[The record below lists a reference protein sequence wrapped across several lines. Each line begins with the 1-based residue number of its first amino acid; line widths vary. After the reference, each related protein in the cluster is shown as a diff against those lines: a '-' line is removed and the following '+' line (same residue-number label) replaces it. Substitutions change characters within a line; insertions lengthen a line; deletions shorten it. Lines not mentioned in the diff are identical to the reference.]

1 MSRKERKRRLSAKFK
16 KLVQYFE
23 PAVSVDDQ
31 LMIDHANDFYL
42 LYNNGYFAEP
52 ATYELYFAELVD
64 NLDFIVEAIRLKGQA
79 KRLLSPVE
87 IKNRYKFI
95 IDERIYYRR
104 LICKPALGL
113 SPPSFRG

>member
-1 MSRKERKRRLSAKFK
+1 MSRKERKRRLSAKFE
-16 KLVQYFE
+16 KLAKYFE
-23 PAVSVDDQ
+23 PAFSDDDQ
-31 LMIDHANDFYL
+31 QLMDHANEFYL
-42 LYNNGYFAEP
+42 QYNNGFFAEQ
-52 ATYELYFAELVD
+52 ASFELYFDDLVD
-64 NLDFIVEAIRLKGQA
+64 NLDFIVQVVKLTGPAIRL
-79 KRLLSPVE
+79 LFPVE